1 MRIYEESV
9 SGRTRTVSSGEEP
22 PPERVMCDP
31 RRRLSSYEKVVPKQP
46 DKDSSLLSKVKRETP
61 RSYSS
66 DRTPIGSDYGY
77 GTDSLLSSRLS
88 DRSMSLQSE
97 SYHSLHSTPSN
108 VHYDSAFGYNY
119 NAQNPVAQN
128 KPTSANMHGKSN
140 VFEKRSTWGDSSSPW
155 EDSSSPAWDNH
166 RSSKRHVTPPSTPVT
181 PVPKQSP
188 IRESLD
194 SRIELLLKQ
203 TDGKSLFLD
212 LGAVSKQ
219 IGDVSIDD
227 TERNLMG
234 PPLPWSD
241 APPLPPDTS
250 PLPPLPESDEPPP
263 PPPEEEEDLVLL
275 STPPSPFL
283 SFSDYHKW
291 AVITA
296 DIDSGK
302 LTSLSDIPNHE
313 DAHLEH
319 PIPIKGVRLSSINWK
334 ANSMPPEKTYDSP
347 ILQDKGD
354 STPVRDEL
362 PIEDDDKMSLSSLSD
377 GENKLEVNIPSVSD
391 NAKLPGTPQK
401 PVNHMLS
408 SSVPSS
414 NFNNLYSSQSSSSI
428 YPVSDN
434 APYTAPPPYPSSFP
448 NSATTPYPPPPPAA
462 TATAAIPPPTGSAP
476 FPPPPLPPTASSSY
490 PPVTAASALYPPSV
504 SASTGSAPYPPPVS
518 VSAGSTLYSSTV
530 SASAGSSAY
539 PPPPTNSSLFSSTPT
554 PQYGTQGVYAPP
566 PLPPTHSASVA
577 PTSVP
582 LSRPSIPYLSS
593 SSSQSQTAP
602 TSHPM
607 YPSEHVQMMAR
618 MGLWR
623 PGMGSGISSATPSP
637 SASASSFSASSQT
650 FAPNSFFPSR
660 QPLPGS
666 GFSSAAVPFTPPSN
680 IAEMVQRPPPG
691 YPVVPPVRP
700 LVPGSFPVFPQFTIP
715 PPDIR
720 DPHAATVN
728 GVLAC
733 ITKELK
739 QVIKK
744 DICKR
749 MVEVT
754 AFKRFEQWW
763 EEKLHQ
769 EKVT

>member
-1 MRIYEESV
+1 MRVYEESV

-31 RRRLSSYEKVVPKQP
+31 RRRLSSYEKAIPKQP
-46 DKDSSLLSKVKRETP
+46 DKDLSLLSKVKREIP

-66 DRTPIGSDYGY
+66 DRTPVGSDYGY
-77 GTDSLLSSRLS
+77 GTESLLSSRLS
-88 DRSMSLQSE
+88 DRSISLQSE

-108 VHYDSAFGYNY
+108 VSYDSAFGYNY
-119 NAQNPVAQN
+119 NVQNPVAQN
-128 KPTSANMHGKSN
+128 KPTSVNMHVKSN
-140 VFEKRSTWGDSSSPW
+140 VWDKRSTWGDSSSPW
-155 EDSSSPAWDNH
+155 EDNSSPAWDNH
-166 RSSKRHVTPPSTPVT
+166 HSSKRHVTPPSTPVT

-203 TDGKSLFLD
+203 TEGKSLFLD

-241 APPLPPDTS
+241 APPLPPDSS

-263 PPPEEEEDLVLL
+263 PPPEEEELVLL

-401 PVNHMLS
+401 PVNHVLS
-408 SSVPSS
+408 SSVQSS
-414 NFNNLYSSQSSSSI
+414 NFNNLYSSQSSTSI

-434 APYTAPPPYPSSFP
+434 SPYTAPQSYPSSFA
-448 NSATTPYPPPPPAA
+448 NSATTPYPPP
-462 TATAAIPPPTGSAP
+462 ATAAIPPP
-476 FPPPPLPPTASSSY
+476 PLPPTGSSSSY
-490 PPVTAASALYPPSV
+490 PPPTPVTAASALYPPSV
-504 SASTGSAPYPPPVS
+504 SASPGSTSYPPSVS
-518 VSAGSTLYSSTV
+518 VSAGSTLYPSTV

-539 PPPPTNSSLFSSTPT
+539 PPTPTNSSLFSSASTS
-554 PQYGTQGVYAPP
+554 QYGTQGVYAPP
-566 PLPPTHSASVA
+566 PLPPTPSASVA

-602 TSHPM
+602 SSHPM

-637 SASASSFSASSQT
+637 SPSPSSFSANSQT
-650 FAPNSFFPSR
+650 PFASNTYFSPR

-700 LVPGSFPVFPQFTIP
+700 FLPSSFPVFPQFTVP

-728 GVLAC
+728 GVLNC

-749 MVEVT
+749 MIEVT

-763 EEKLHQ
+763 DEKLHQ